1 MPELASSL
9 STVGGDLARFGI
21 ALAERAGTGGT
32 GSCVSESVSDDL
44 SVCFGRG
51 VSGCAGLGACVEG
64 PVAGEVAS
72 ADSTEDTGGE
82 VPKSDSDWLGARW
95 AAKSKRAVDPR
106 LHRIKDFK
114 KQGGRGERKE
124 GEGKGIMSG
133 TVARRRGKREDEQ
146 NVERIQL

>member
-32 GSCVSESVSDDL
+32 GSCVSESVSEDL

-114 KQGGRGERKE
+114 KTRRERGKE
-124 GEGKGIMSG
+124 G
-133 TVARRRGKREDEQ
+133 RRGKGYYEWNSSAEEGKKR
-146 NVERIQL
+146 R